1 LTIAFNK
8 HHKLI
13 FMFNKS
19 ILPDIKLI
27 FIAIFQNVKQMLFTS
42 NFYEENMLCLL
53 ESKPL
58 DNHSEVLSSMFTTT
72 VGECIAK
79 CNEANNPCNSV
90 YYVHNAADER
100 NVCYHLIYKIQAGS
114 DLTKNNEKFLY
125 YIQKCDLA
133 SNGTVST
140 NATSN
145 SVNKVHLP
153 LFKLNCYL
161 EQQSLSL
168 AMNSTFIGQEFSMNN
183 DLCAY
188 YCHIRNSCNAIFFM
202 AEENICKLYHSE
214 IDDRISVSTQEE
226 YYEFYL
232 MLGCIDDAVS
242 ATTILLTDSY
252 GNRHTLSFRA
262 PDEDFIPFYNDY
274 DANELE
280 NNEEIA
286 MQMSPSEAKEFKLHS
301 RIHSVLS
308 LNMCMHHCLS
318 TGSNWVFRAVVY
330 HKEKKICELY
340 TKNVNGSSILSDE
353 EQKMIKLYNCFKDR
367 EYERI
372 NNPEP
377 LNIFFEE
384 LGKVCVVEFYKGRE
398 LSMWSLIGKIS
409 NTKNLKKCLL
419 ECLFKRFTE
428 DCLAVG
434 FGMNSECSLFRKDSF
449 SNDIKLQQ
457 DSIFAELL
465 ILFWTTSEQTR
476 FVTHFSEENLSCL
489 LEHRHLKQSETSV
502 LEKLPLSTLT
512 DCIVACYLRNRSGF
526 CNEIYFSKSKL
537 ICYFIE
543 QQEDPFEDTDEEHRK
558 KNLLNDEKIQ
568 KKSHNFDTL
577 KSYVIL
583 HDVSQICYLEQRSL
597 KETENAIA
605 FRNITSSS
613 LFACI
618 YFCQQWGSFA
628 HCNAVSYS
636 LETGACILYHDYV
649 PVLQRSSVES
659 SSTKFYSV
667 ILCLDI
673 SIEVISIEIIKGT
686 NFNFE
691 CSTEIIPEQRG
702 IVSEDFESQPFSSR
716 GSEWMEYIASFGSR
730 SAFLTANLYEFYE
743 ICKIKEVDPKSVKN
757 LILHKSYP
765 RVNSLNTCL
774 HKCRRAISEWPYR
787 AVHYSPEKKYCHIYV
802 KSNGTSVNVT
812 LEADEQFVELQTC
825 FTDRRYDRANNPDA
839 LVFYI
844 KSQGEVCLVE
854 FYRKVFLNHWKTI
867 NYIMNATNI
876 IECLSWCRHYDNRDE
891 CSAINFAVDGKCRLL
906 KKLYRRVSYRT
917 LRKSVF
923 DYVQF
928 YHMVALSSQ
937 RSHSINMFPIK
948 K

>member
-1 LTIAFNK
+1 
-8 HHKLI
+8 
-13 FMFNKS
+13 
-19 ILPDIKLI
+19 
-27 FIAIFQNVKQMLFTS
+27 
-42 NFYEENMLCLL
+42 MLCLL

-72 VGECIAK
+72 V
-79 CNEANNPCNSV
+79 
-90 YYVHNAADER
+90 
-100 NVCYHLIYKIQAGS
+100 
-114 DLTKNNEKFLY
+114 
-125 YIQKCDLA
+125 A

-145 SVNKVHLP
+145 SVNRVHLP

-252 GNRHTLSFRA
+252 GNRHTLSLRA

-280 NNEEIA
+280 NNEEIVHIFHFHIQCKA
-286 MQMSPSEAKEFKLHS
+286 MQMSSSEAKEFKLHS

-384 LGKVCVVEFYKGRE
+384 LGKVCVVEFYKGRK

-409 NTKNLKKCLL
+409 NTTNLKICLL

-465 ILFWTTSEQTR
+465 MCKYGMI
-476 FVTHFSEENLSCL
+476 
-489 LEHRHLKQSETSV
+489 
-502 LEKLPLSTLT
+502 
-512 DCIVACYLRNRSGF
+512 
-526 CNEIYFSKSKL
+526 
-537 ICYFIE
+537 
-543 QQEDPFEDTDEEHRK
+543 TDE
-558 KNLLNDEKIQ
+558 LL
-568 KKSHNFDTL
+568 
-577 KSYVIL
+577 
-583 HDVSQICYLEQRSL
+583 
-597 KETENAIA
+597 
-605 FRNITSSS
+605 
-613 LFACI
+613 
-618 YFCQQWGSFA
+618 
-628 HCNAVSYS
+628 
-636 LETGACILYHDYV
+636 
-649 PVLQRSSVES
+649 
-659 SSTKFYSV
+659 
-667 ILCLDI
+667 
-673 SIEVISIEIIKGT
+673 
-686 NFNFE
+686 
-691 CSTEIIPEQRG
+691 
-702 IVSEDFESQPFSSR
+702 
-716 GSEWMEYIASFGSR
+716 
-730 SAFLTANLYEFYE
+730 
-743 ICKIKEVDPKSVKN
+743 
-757 LILHKSYP
+757 
-765 RVNSLNTCL
+765 
-774 HKCRRAISEWPYR
+774 PY
-787 AVHYSPEKKYCHIYV
+787 
-802 KSNGTSVNVT
+802 
-812 LEADEQFVELQTC
+812 
-825 FTDRRYDRANNPDA
+825 
-839 LVFYI
+839 
-844 KSQGEVCLVE
+844 
-854 FYRKVFLNHWKTI
+854 
-867 NYIMNATNI
+867 
-876 IECLSWCRHYDNRDE
+876 
-891 CSAINFAVDGKCRLL
+891 
-906 KKLYRRVSYRT
+906 
-917 LRKSVF
+917 
-923 DYVQF
+923 
-928 YHMVALSSQ
+928 
-937 RSHSINMFPIK
+937 
-948 K
+948 